1 MKLVKGQIFEA
12 EVVSAGFEGVGVAR
26 VDELVVFVRGGVPGD
41 RVRARVRRTK
51 RRHAEAV
58 VEEVLAPSPHRV
70 DPVCRYFHI
79 CGGCSWQNA
88 DYQLQL
94 EFKREQVRD
103 LLARIGGL
111 SDVEVMP
118 TLDSPRLYHYRN
130 KMEFTFGA
138 RRWLT
143 QQEIAGSAPVSKDF
157 ALGLHVPQRF
167 DKVLDLDICHL
178 APAVTA
184 EIVNHVRQAAKDNN
198 WAPYDT
204 IAHEG
209 YLKNLV
215 IRVSDHTEQIL
226 ANLVTSDRRPD
237 RMEILTKGLVSNFP
251 KLRTVVNS
259 VNPGHSPVATG
270 EEEAC
275 FGPGDL
281 IEKIGPI
288 SYTLEAST
296 FFQPNTLQAE
306 RLYGVVRDFAQLS
319 GNETLLDLYCG
330 IGGITLFLAGGVKR
344 AIGVE
349 NQARSVQLARL
360 NAEANSIRNCE
371 FLESDAAGYMRQAAD
386 AGSLVPDVVTIDPPR
401 VGMHP
406 DLLDSLLKLRPAR
419 IVYVSCNPATQARD
433 LQVLAKDYDVEGI
446 QPVDMFP
453 QTYHIENVVGLR
465 RR

>member
-1 MKLVKGQIFEA
+1 MKLVKGQTFEA
-12 EVVSAGFEGVGVAR
+12 EVVSAGYEGVGVAR
-26 VDELVVFVRGGVPGD
+26 VNDLVVFVRGGVPGD
-41 RVRARVRRTK
+41 KVLARVRRAK
-51 RRHAEAV
+51 RRYVEAV
-58 VEEVLAPSPHRV
+58 VEEVLTPSPHRV
-70 DPVCRYFHI
+70 EPVCRYFHV

-88 DYQLQL
+88 DYELQL
-94 EFKREQVRD
+94 EFKGEQVRD
-103 LLARIGGL
+103 LLSRIGGV
-111 SDVEVMP
+111 SDVKVSS
-118 TLDSPRLYHYRN
+118 TLGSPRLYHYRN

-143 QQEIAGSAPVSKDF
+143 RQEIADSAPVSKDF

-167 DKVLDLDICHL
+167 DKVLDLDTCHL
-178 APAVTA
+178 ATPVTL
-184 EIVNHVRQAAKDNN
+184 EIVNHVRQVAKENG

-215 IRVSDHTEQIL
+215 IRVSEHTGEIL
-226 ANLVTSDRRPD
+226 ANLVTSDRRPE
-237 RMEILTKGLVSNFP
+237 RVNILTKGLTSNFT
-251 KLRTVVNS
+251 KVRTVVNS
-259 VNPGHSPVATG
+259 VNPGRSPVAIG
-270 EEEAC
+270 EEEIY
-275 FGPGDL
+275 FGPGNL

-288 SYTLEAST
+288 FYTLEAST

-319 GNETLLDLYCG
+319 GDQTLLDLYCG

-349 NQARSVQLARL
+349 NQARSVELARL

-371 FLESDAAGYMRQAAD
+371 FLESDAAGYMKQMTEN
-386 AGSLVPDVVTIDPPR
+386 GSFVADVVTIDPPR
-401 VGMHP
+401 AGMHP
-406 DLLDSLLKLRPAR
+406 DLLDSLLRLKPRR

-433 LQVLAKDYDVEGI
+433 LEVLVKDYEIESI

>member
-1 MKLVKGQIFEA
+1 MKLVKGQVFEA
-12 EVVSAGFEGVGVAR
+12 DVLSAGFEGVGVAR

-41 RVRARVRRTK
+41 KVLARVRRVK
-51 RRHAEAV
+51 RRHAEAT

-70 DPVCRYFHI
+70 EPECPYFQI

-88 DYQLQL
+88 DYQFQL
-94 EFKREQVRD
+94 EFKRDQVRD
-103 LLARIGGL
+103 LLSRIGGV
-111 SDVEVMP
+111 SDVEISS
-118 TLDSPRLYHYRN
+118 TLGSPRLYHYRN

-143 QQEIAGSAPVSKDF
+143 QKEIADCAPVRKDF

-167 DKVLDLDICHL
+167 DKVLDLDTCHL
-178 APAVTA
+178 ASPVTT
-184 EIVNHVRQAAKDNN
+184 EIVNRVRQLAIENN
-198 WAPYDT
+198 WPPYDT

-215 IRVSDHTEQIL
+215 IRVSEHTGDVL
-226 ANLVTSDRRPD
+226 ANLVTSDRRSE
-237 RMEILTKGLVSNFP
+237 RMESLTKELTSNFP
-251 KLRTVVNS
+251 KLRTVINS
-259 VNPGHSPVATG
+259 VNPGRSPVAIG
-270 EEEAC
+270 KEEIY
-275 FGPGDL
+275 FGPGNL

-306 RLYGVVRDFAQLS
+306 RLYGVVRDLAQLT

-330 IGGITLFLAGGVKR
+330 IGGITLFLASGVKR

-349 NQARSVQLARL
+349 NQARSVELARL
-360 NAEANSIRNCE
+360 NAETNSIANCE
-371 FLESDAAGYMRQAAD
+371 FLEFDAAGYMRQLAED
-386 AGSLVPDVVTIDPPR
+386 RSFVPDVVTIDPPR

-406 DLLDSLLKLRPAR
+406 DMLESLLSLKPSR

-433 LQVLAKDYDVEGI
+433 LEVLVNDYQVDAI

-453 QTYHIENVVGLR
+453 QTYHIENVVALR